1 MSGRVYTRQIE
12 PSSGE
17 PLLRPTSWYANL
29 LPPVEQR
36 PWGKSACFVMF
47 KGRNPNGKYQ
57 ALDVPFKKFHR
68 YMVTSTYCQ
77 DQRPN
82 GQSHNTC
89 WHTWTYV
96 RSTTIKK
103 KSILLP
109 SRGLTYPTLGK
120 GKSSSNMPYQ
130 DLSGGYVS
138 SLEGILFIFNTY
150 IWSFDIP
157 KSPMTCP
164 FNIQPLLHP
173 FGASTRTRKQPAH
186 LTWHGLC
193 WYLEAWNVILDG
205 ILAPGTLVQIISE

>member
-1 MSGRVYTRQIE
+1 MSGRVYTPQIE

-130 DLSGGYVS
+130 GDMLVPWRVFFSY
-138 SLEGILFIFNTY
+138 
-150 IWSFDIP
+150 
-157 KSPMTCP
+157 
-164 FNIQPLLHP
+164 
-173 FGASTRTRKQPAH
+173 STRTFEVLISPNLPWPVLSTSSHCFTHLAPPHAH
-186 LTWHGLC
+186 GSNQHTWHDMVFVGI
-193 WYLEAWNVILDG
+193 WKLEM
-205 ILAPGTLVQIISE
+205 